1 MRKIIIISL
10 LVSFQ
15 AFAGTRIEC
24 ISSEHKISIVAENDL
39 RVTLKGET
47 VIADGIANSEEVD
60 LVARFKSVGEMTLFA
75 KVGKASPE
83 NYIFIQSKRFPVQ
96 CR

>member
-1 MRKIIIISL
+1 MKTAFLILS
-10 LVSFQ
+10 LVSFS
-15 AFAGTRIEC
+15 AFAGTKIEC
-24 ISSEHKISIVAENDL
+24 VSSEHKILITSDADV

-47 VIADGIANSEEVD
+47 VVADGIANSEEVD
-60 LVARFKSVGEMTLFA
+60 LVARFQSVGEMTLFA
-75 KVGKASPE
+75 KVGKSSPE

>member
-1 MRKIIIISL
+1 MKLLTIVLSL
-10 LVSFQ
+10 MTLN
-15 AFAGTRIEC
+15 AFAGVRIEC
-24 ISSEHKISIVAENDL
+24 VSPEHKISIVADADL
-39 RVTLKGET
+39 KVTLKGET

-60 LVARFKSVGEMTLFA
+60 LVARFKTVGEMTLFA
-75 KVGKASPE
+75 KVGKASPD

>member
-1 MRKIIIISL
+1 MKILALIFALTSL
-10 LVSFQ
+10 S
-15 AFAGTRIEC
+15 AFAGVRVECVSTEHRIT
-24 ISSEHKISIVAENDL
+24 IVADRDL
-39 RVTLKGET
+39 RVTLNGET
-47 VIADGIANSEEVD
+47 VLADGIASSEEVD

-75 KVGKASPE
+75 KVGKASPD

>member
-1 MRKIIIISL
+1 MKKLIIFSL
-10 LVSFQ
+10 LVSIQ
-15 AFAGTRIEC
+15 ALAGTRIEC
-24 ISSEHKISIVAENDL
+24 VSSDHKISIVAENDL

-47 VIADGIANSEEVD
+47 VIADGIANTEEVD

>member
-1 MRKIIIISL
+1 MKTSILILSFL
-10 LVSFQ
+10 SVS
-15 AFAGTRIEC
+15 AFAGTKIEC
-24 ISSEHKISIVAENDL
+24 VSTEHKIQISLDAQL
-39 RVTLKGET
+39 KVTLNGET
-47 VIADGIANSEEVD
+47 SLADGIANSEEVD

-75 KVGKASPE
+75 KVGKSSPD

>member
-1 MRKIIIISL
+1 MKIVLFVLALISMN
-10 LVSFQ
+10 
-15 AFAGTRIEC
+15 AFAAKIEC
-24 ISSEHKISIVAENDL
+24 VSPEHKILISSDTEL
-39 RVTLKGET
+39 RVTFNGET
-47 VIADGIANSEEVD
+47 VVADGIANGEEVD

-75 KVGKASPE
+75 KVGKTSPE

>member
-1 MRKIIIISL
+1 MKKLIIISL
-10 LVSFQ
+10 FVSFQ
-15 AFAGTRIEC
+15 AAAVTRIEC
-24 ISSEHKISIVAENDL
+24 VSSEHKISILAENDL

-47 VIADGIANSEEVD
+47 VIADGIATSEEVD
-60 LVARFKSVGEMTLFA
+60 LVARFKTVGEMTLFA

>member
-1 MRKIIIISL
+1 MKKLVIIGLI
-10 LVSFQ
+10 VSFQ
-15 AFAGTRIEC
+15 AAAGIRIEC
-24 ISSEHKISIVAENDL
+24 VSSEHKISIVAENDL
-39 RVTLKGET
+39 RVTFKGET

>member
-1 MRKIIIISL
+1 MKTALLLLSFISF
-10 LVSFQ
+10 ST
-15 AFAGTRIEC
+15 FAGTSIEC
-24 ISSEHKISIVAENDL
+24 VSTEHKILISSGADL
-39 RVTLKGET
+39 KVTFKGET
-47 VIADGIANSEEVD
+47 VVADGIANSDEVD

-75 KVGKASPE
+75 KVGKTSPD

>member
-1 MRKIIIISL
+1 MKIVL
-10 LVSFQ
+10 FVLALVSMN
-15 AFAGTRIEC
+15 AIAAKIEC
-24 ISSEHKISIVAENDL
+24 VSPEHKILISSDAAL
-39 RVTLKGET
+39 TVTYKGET
-47 VIADGIANSEEVD
+47 VVADGIANGEEVD

-75 KVGKASPE
+75 KVGKTSPE

>member
-1 MRKIIIISL
+1 MKFMFVILSLISL
-10 LVSFQ
+10 NT
-15 AFAGTRIEC
+15 FAGVKVEC
-24 ISSEHKISIVAENDL
+24 VSPEHKITVVADADL

-75 KVGKASPE
+75 KVGKSSPE

>member
-1 MRKIIIISL
+1 MKFMFIVLSLISL
-10 LVSFQ
+10 N
-15 AFAGTRIEC
+15 AFAGVKLEC
-24 ISSEHKISIVAENDL
+24 VSPEHKITVVADADL

-47 VIADGIANSEEVD
+47 VVADGIANSEEVD

-75 KVGKASPE
+75 KVGKSSPE